1 MPPHPMGRPR
11 GGSVTKN
18 SKKNSLPAVPQRDL
32 EAGVLRREDDF
43 HESGVNQIDS
53 CLFLQSSNLGRHR
66 SWTFLH
72 FYIKTQNYHKDVKG
86 QRKYYHDQK
95 TNLNLTRMIRFFLL
109 TVSCREIP
117 CRMKK
122 QRVCLAISLY
132 SLLNFFV
139 FLL

>member
-1 MPPHPMGRPR
+1 MGRPR

-95 TNLNLTRMIRFFLL
+95 TNLNLTRMIQFFFLR
-109 TVSCREIP
+109 VSGWENSCRFENS
-117 CRMKK
+117 
-122 QRVCLAISLY
+122 RVCLANNHY
-132 SLLNFFV
+132 SQLNFFV